1 MNKYAVGEN
10 IFKMLKHR
18 KMTQH
23 DLAVAIGSHDA
34 TVSKWM
40 SGQRSPSAYA
50 VLRMSKVLGVSMEFL
65 MAGVDDGR

>member
-1 MNKYAVGEN
+1 MNKYAFGEN
-10 IFKMLKHR
+10 IYKMLKHR

-50 VLRMSKVLGVSMEFL
+50 LLRISRELGVTMEEL
-65 MAGVDDGR
+65 MEGIDNE